1 MKKIIGSAISMLVL
15 FTGCATGG
23 APAEQ
28 GDTIK
33 IGANFELSGPVSS
46 YGKAELDGVNLAVK
60 EINEKG
66 GILGKKLSVI
76 SMDNK
81 SDAAEVA
88 SVTTKLATQSKVSAI
103 IGPATSGNTKAATV
117 AATQNKIPLI
127 SPSGTADDVT
137 LDTMGK
143 VQPYVFRVCYQDA
156 FQGLVMAKFANDT
169 LKAQKAVIIADSSSD
184 YAKGLAT
191 EFKKNYTG
199 VIVAEESYTETDK
212 DFSAIIT
219 GIKGKDFDVLFIPGY
234 YNQAGLIIKQARE
247 AGITKPIIGGDGF
260 DSPELVNLAGKK
272 ALTDVYFSA
281 HYSILNGEEK
291 VKRFNEAFE
300 KEYQKMPNAFSA
312 LAYDSVYLLADAIER
327 GQDATPE
334 KIKAALDQTTDFDG
348 VTGVIS
354 IDASHNAIKAAN
366 VIKLKDGQEEAVT
379 VIKP

>member
-1 MKKIIGSAISMLVL
+1 MKKMMGSMIAISL
-15 FTGCATGG
+15 FVAGCTAGSV
-23 APAEQ
+23 PADQ

-60 EINEKG
+60 EMNEKG
-66 GILGKKLSVI
+66 GVLGKKLEVI

-88 SVTTKLATQSKVSAI
+88 SVTTKLAAQNKVSAI

-117 AATQNKIPLI
+117 AATQNKVPLI

-137 LDTMGK
+137 LDASGK
-143 VQPYVFRVCYQDA
+143 VQPYVFRLCYQDT

-169 LKAQKAVIIADSSSD
+169 LKAQKAVIISDSSSD
-184 YAKGLAT
+184 YAKGLTT

-199 VIVAEESYTETDK
+199 TIIAEESYTETDK

-234 YNQAGLIIKQARE
+234 YNQAGLIIKQARD
-247 AGITKPIIGGDGF
+247 AGIVQPIIGGDGF
-260 DSPELVNLAGKK
+260 DSPELVNLSGKK

-291 VKRFNEAFE
+291 VKKFNEAFQ
-300 KEYQKMPNAFSA
+300 KEYKKAPNAFSA
-312 LAYDSVYLLADAIER
+312 LAYDSVYMLAAGIEQA
-327 GQDATPE
+327 QDATPE
-334 KIKAALDQTTDFDG
+334 KIKVALAKTTAFDG
-348 VTGVIS
+348 VTGLIT
-354 IDASHNAIKAAN
+354 IDASHNAVKAAN
-366 VIKLKDGQEEAVT
+366 VIKLVDGQEDSVT